1 MPNTIVRVVWNDL
14 VGLKLVPTNAIGEI
28 VPTDIA
34 QCMVEPSHGD
44 LMQCSKDCL
53 RHLVDPLRRYQLP
66 YSTTKFHLASRAE
79 ENWGRITADHV
90 DLMRW
95 HQGAH
100 RPNLRSVFDVALA
113 GAQQALQNVGVDI
126 EPNAEV
132 LRAMEDA
139 GIMEAVVEVNQEIA
153 QAFDPDAYHGQPH
166 QQPPLGGYNTPQS
179 VSTQQVLEGEEPEA
193 FVLDY
198 SESDT
203 EKQDKTVFKDPNM
216 IEPLLSLQNRRIE
229 FEWVEKK
236 FEYPIIVRVPLK
248 EKDIDFMVII
258 ATSTSLADLLN
269 ELGNMTGNEIPK
281 DKVAGYVVGNS
292 SRVMMYETI
301 SSYCDRNGTLVL
313 RPPMSGGVLQRW
325 KSKPMKKD
333 DALMALVARSKER
346 IVSKIDT
353 TLVQETSVPVP
364 VIFASSINQIDGK
377 IATYRQRMVAGE
389 LKMEAVLASL
399 PDEKIDFLLKI
410 FAFKTN
416 ESTEQKIMD
425 AVEVIYEDIT
435 TLEEAIV
442 HLKKAKMNIVSFFL
456 EFYSKEFHR
465 ERGTVIQYDNASFLK
480 MLTDTQNYRKG
491 VRAMVD
497 AGSEVPNLEVSTES
511 GCVIF

>member
-1 MPNTIVRVVWNDL
+1 MPNTVVRVVWNDF
-14 VGLKLVPTNAIGEI
+14 VGLKLVPTNAVGEI
-28 VPTDIA
+28 VQNDIA

-53 RHLVDPLRRYQLP
+53 RNLVDPLRRYQLP
-66 YSTTKFHLASRAE
+66 YSTTKFLLASRAE

-100 RPNLRSVFDVALA
+100 RPNLRSVFDMALA
-113 GAQQALQNVGVDI
+113 GAQQVLQNAGADI
-126 EPNAEV
+126 QPDAEV

-153 QAFDPDAYHGQPH
+153 QAFDQDAYHGQPH

-203 EKQDKTVFKDPNM
+203 EKQDKTVVEDPNM

-248 EKDIDFMVII
+248 QTDIEFMAII

-269 ELGNMTGNEIPK
+269 ELGNMTGSEIPK
-281 DKVAGYVVGNS
+281 DRIAGYVVGNG
-292 SRVMMYETI
+292 SRVMMYESI
-301 SSYCDRNGTLVL
+301 SNYCDRNGVLIL

-346 IVSKIDT
+346 IVSKIDA
-353 TLVQETSVPVP
+353 TLVQETSVPIP
-364 VIFASSINQIDGK
+364 VIFASSINQIESK
-377 IATYRQRMVAGE
+377 IATYRQKMLSGE
-389 LKMEAVLASL
+389 LKMETVIASL
-399 PDEKIDFLLKI
+399 PDEKLDFLLKI

-416 ESTEQKIMD
+416 ESTEQKIVD
-425 AVEVIYEDIT
+425 AVEVIYADTT
-435 TLEEAIV
+435 TLEETIV

-456 EFYSKEFHR
+456 EFYAKEFHR

-491 VRAMVD
+491 VKAMVETE
-497 AGSEVPNLEVSTES
+497 SEPPNLVANVES

>member
-1 MPNTIVRVVWNDL
+1 MAVAVAAALWSAGSLSAV
-14 VGLKLVPTNAIGEI
+14 AIGSEDTEFMIGMDDEVNIRRLQDTQDLPLIDALWAAVTPAEPAVRNGSFLSISAIISAIMACDVQTSSSLAAMGI
-28 VPTDIA
+28 VEEARDFVQAQMQSRVALLRAKTRRLQKLADDLPETSVTPPEQSSVQFIDLPTR
-34 QCMVEPSHGD
+34 
-44 LMQCSKDCL
+44 L
-53 RHLVDPLRRYQLP
+53 
-66 YSTTKFHLASRAE
+66 E
-79 ENWGRITADHV
+79 ENWARITADHV

-100 RPNLRSVFDVALA
+100 RPNLRSVFDVALER
-113 GAQQALQNVGVDI
+113 AQQALQNVLQNVGADI

-139 GIMEAVVEVNQEIA
+139 GIMEADVEVNQEIA

-203 EKQDKTVFKDPNM
+203 EKQDKTVFEEPNI
-216 IEPLLSLQNRRIE
+216 IEPLLSLDSRRIE

-248 EKDIDFMVII
+248 QKDIEFMAII
-258 ATSTSLADLLN
+258 ATSTSLGDLLN
-269 ELGNMTGNEIPK
+269 ELGNMTGSEIPK
-281 DKVAGYVVGNS
+281 DRIAGYVVGNG
-292 SRVMMYETI
+292 SRVMMYESI
-301 SSYCDRNGTLVL
+301 SNYCNRNGTLIL

-353 TLVQETSVPVP
+353 TLVQETSVPIP

-399 PDEKIDFLLKI
+399 PDEYCKVCI
-410 FAFKTN
+410 
-416 ESTEQKIMD
+416 
-425 AVEVIYEDIT
+425 
-435 TLEEAIV
+435 
-442 HLKKAKMNIVSFFL
+442 
-456 EFYSKEFHR
+456 
-465 ERGTVIQYDNASFLK
+465 
-480 MLTDTQNYRKG
+480 
-491 VRAMVD
+491 
-497 AGSEVPNLEVSTES
+497 
-511 GCVIF
+511 